1 MRMKYARKLS
11 IFYYVKKS
19 SKLLVFLFLC
29 WEIIKFL
36 NASML
41 KKVVFELVQQLHH
54 ATKIV
59 NVAIVVSDC
68 ADQL

>member
-1 MRMKYARKLS
+1 
-11 IFYYVKKS
+11 
-19 SKLLVFLFLC
+19 
-29 WEIIKFL
+29 
-36 NASML
+36 ML

-54 ATKIV
+54 ATEIV